1 MGAWEEV
8 EAVLGLNARSP
19 LRAVL
24 PRGSLVSLCVQLGN
38 ESGSVGCTAQ
48 GCIYSVAEHGPGS
61 AQCLSATT
69 ITALL
74 VLILGFPGGSVIKN
88 LPASTGDAG
97 STPGL

>member
-8 EAVLGLNARSP
+8 EAVLGLNASSP

-38 ESGSVGCTAQ
+38 ESVSVGCTAQ